1 MGEEVVKK
9 GVTSIIYDDMGDKW
23 FLILHR
29 TKNWEGWEFVKGNIE
44 GEESP
49 ENAAAREVYKET
61 GIKKFSLKKKL
72 GIKKEYI
79 NPKNGQN
86 HVHDVFLFEAS
97 MNVPVNIS
105 KEEHDTYQWAKKDL
119 VRDRLTKESDKNIF
133 EEALNI
139 LSG

>member
-1 MGEEVVKK
+1 MEEEIVKK

-29 TKNWEGWEFVKGNIE
+29 TKNWDGWEFVKCSIE

-49 ENAAAREVYKET
+49 ENAAAREVFEET

-72 GIKKEYI
+72 DLKKEYVD
-79 NPKNGQN
+79 PKNGQK

-105 KEEHDTYQWAKKDL
+105 KEEHDTYQWAKKEL
-119 VRDRLTKESDKNIF
+119 VKDRLTNESDKKIF
-133 EEALNI
+133 EEALSE